1 MDRRKKMSI
10 FKILTKKST
19 LICLGILVA
28 LIFAIPAEVLAQAT
42 DQVSQNAREA
52 VKSGKTGP
60 FALFLARGSTL
71 FAYTRNALFVVA
83 AFAFLAYAYQ
93 AIDKGDIQWKQ
104 LLMLIVALVLLG
116 VAGFIVSYL
125 ANPDKPTQVQE
136 NYGGLTDTSGWE

>member
-42 DQVSQNAREA
+42 TTVTDGKQIVS
-52 VKSGKTGP
+52 SGNTGP
-60 FALFLARGSTL
+60 FQKFLARGSTL

-83 AFAFLAYAYQ
+83 AFAFLSYAYK
-93 AIDKGDIQWKQ
+93 AIDTGKIEWTQ
-104 LLMLIVALVLLG
+104 LFYLIVALVLLG

-125 ANPDKPTQVQE
+125 ADPTGKNKIQE
-136 NYGGLTDTSGWE
+136 NYGGLTDTNWE

>member
-1 MDRRKKMSI
+1 MSI

-83 AFAFLAYAYQ
+83 AFAFIAYAWQ
-93 AIDKGDIQWKQ
+93 AIQDGSIQWKQ

-116 VAGFIVSYL
+116 VAGFIVSYM
-125 ANPDKPTQVQE
+125 ADPTGQNKIQE
-136 NYGGLTDTSGWE
+136 NYGGLTDTNWE